1 MAEGVCVC
9 DETGKV
15 SFTNAAFELMFG
27 YDRSELSLRKFLFE
41 FEDCL
46 EDDSPALLPEAFS
59 SRVEKGSLAGGYLL
73 GCKRSGDRFD
83 AHIRTH
89 GLLLFGQTSVIA
101 IWEDIS
107 VLKQAERE
115 LRESE
120 QRFRAIFEGAQDLI
134 FIKDQSL
141 KYTHVNAAFAKLF
154 SRSPKKIV
162 GLKYEDLLAWRGS
175 RLEKDLET
183 RVLEG
188 QTIEEERA
196 RDIRGT
202 PMRFNEIRVPLRDA
216 EGVVIGLCG
225 ITRDITERRGLEL
238 ERCA

>member
-1 MAEGVCVC
+1 MTQAQVLSSMAEGVCVC
-9 DETGKV
+9 DETGKI
-15 SFTNAAFELMFG
+15 SFTNAAFEVMFG
-27 YDRSELSLRKFLFE
+27 YDRSGLLLSKEIFD

-46 EDDSPALLPEAFS
+46 DGEVSARLPEGFS
-59 SRVEKGSLAGGYLL
+59 QVLTKGYWRGDLL
-73 GCKRSGDRFD
+73 SCKRYGDHFNAHVRLTRLVLSG
-83 AHIRTH
+83 T
-89 GLLLFGQTSVIA
+89 TSIVCV
-101 IWEDIS
+101 WEDIS

-134 FIKDQSL
+134 FIKDKSL
-141 KYTHVNAAFAKLF
+141 KYTQVNAAFAKLF

-162 GLKYEDLLAWRGS
+162 GLKYEDLFGAEGAEY
-175 RLEKDLET
+175 EKDLET

-196 RDIRGT
+196 RDIKGI

-216 EGVVIGLCG
+216 EGVVV
-225 ITRDITERRGLEL
+225 RSMRNS
-238 ERCA
+238 A